1 MLHVP
6 ALKSNSFLAIVFS
19 QNPRPEK
26 PCHDHGVLSRMHRKT
41 FAARQGWR
49 STLSL
54 VVSHKEAANVRRTG
68 RRAPGKW
75 IPPVLLGRV
84 CLCGTHAGSR
94 RVTYRNRDAECRNRK
109 PMSRSSSRVR
119 ESAVGVCREESSREN
134 AKRGAGRRQ
143 LNLLISGGFQCPVRL
158 SACFSK
164 PRRIPRGDAFCR
176 LPLQIIFFTSS
187 TSALGRR
194 NGFEKGTHRFRNR
207 KAAAR

>member
-1 MLHVP
+1 MLQVG
-6 ALKSNSFLAIVFS
+6 ALKLNSFIAIVFP
-19 QNPRPEK
+19 QNPRLEK

-49 STLSL
+49 STLCL
-54 VVSHKEAANVRRTG
+54 VVFDEKAANVRRTG

-84 CLCGTHAGSR
+84 CLCGTHAGMR
-94 RVTYRNRDAECRNRK
+94 RVTYRNRDAQRRNRN
-109 PMSRSSSRVR
+109 PMSRRSSRVR

-143 LNLLISGGFQCPVRL
+143 TYLLIRGGFQCPVRL

-164 PRRIPRGDAFCR
+164 PRRTPRGDAF
-176 LPLQIIFFTSS
+176 
-187 TSALGRR
+187 AAY
-194 NGFEKGTHRFRNR
+194 RFRSSSLHPALR
-207 KAAAR
+207 H